1 MKRTTLAPPA
11 WAGVV
16 PFVVRRFAQ
25 EEEAQKDQKKHG
37 AGEFHTFKPVS
48 VEDGSII
55 TKPCKSFQPPD
66 GTRVIG

>member
-16 PFVVRRFAQ
+16 RFVVRLF
-25 EEEAQKDQKKHG
+25 AQKDQKKHG